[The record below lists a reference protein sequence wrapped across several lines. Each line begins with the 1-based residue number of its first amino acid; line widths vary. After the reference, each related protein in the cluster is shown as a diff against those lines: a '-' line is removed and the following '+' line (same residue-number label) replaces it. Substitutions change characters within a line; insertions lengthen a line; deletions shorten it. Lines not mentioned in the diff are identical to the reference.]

1 MLHTFVIGFVWLKSL
16 WGLLSMFNVSQR
28 VIVFLIEERK
38 MVVKGSFEIG
48 MV

>member
-1 MLHTFVIGFVWLKSL
+1 
-16 WGLLSMFNVSQR
+16 MFNVSQR

-38 MVVKGSFEIG
+38 MVVKGSFGIG